1 MTWYQATRWIVCVLL
16 RAGAAPT
23 AGLSLALPS
32 LAALALQLGAE
43 HQHRHILQYLLSLRS
58 WNQGI
63 RKVLRFIL

>member
-1 MTWYQATRWIVCVLL
+1 MFSLGLVLHQQQVC
-16 RAGAAPT
+16 
-23 AGLSLALPS
+23 LSALPS

-58 WNQGI
+58 RNQGI